1 MFADKLLELKL
12 LDRFRA
18 VAVLKKLKKAY
29 LRQAEPVR

>member
-1 MFADKLLELKL
+1 MLVDKLVELKL

-18 VAVLKKLKKAY
+18 VVVLKKLKKAY